1 MSHAAL
7 GIAGFA
13 VMLTVAG
20 NRFTLK
26 VYYDILSAIHLI
38 QKAGEHT
45 TLSNIGHRAH
55 VPNNRLEERLGELIE
70 LSLID
75 AGTTVT
81 ERGYQVL
88 HGLQERGRAVPPPI
102 RPEREGMKEA
112 VYPDSASHSPRNFS

>member
-81 ERGYQVL
+81 ERGYQYCMDYKKEVEPFL
-88 HGLQERGRAVPPPI
+88 RRYGLNG
-102 RPEREGMKEA
+102 EG
-112 VYPDSASHSPRNFS
+112 